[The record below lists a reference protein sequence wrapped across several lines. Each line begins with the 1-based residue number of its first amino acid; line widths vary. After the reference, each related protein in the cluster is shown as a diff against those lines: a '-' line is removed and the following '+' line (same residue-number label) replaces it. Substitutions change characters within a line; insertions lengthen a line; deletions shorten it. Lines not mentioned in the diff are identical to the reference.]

1 MGNVTE
7 TWATGELPI
16 LRVALRR
23 ADAGSFRHSVGCLT
37 ARCGSGASAAAI
49 VYVRRRVHEFTAAA
63 TNHPTSAATA
73 IIAKYGTTTPTMCL
87 WFAANHVLASR
98 LTTITALTPATTLD
112 RAVGA
117 TRASRK
123 RKASVD
129 EYRANAAI
137 PVALRRA
144 KSSRK

>member
-1 MGNVTE
+1 MIDVLHASRELLASDHSRTPAADRSQPSARTHGNRT
-7 TWATGELPI
+7 
-16 LRVALRR
+16 
-23 ADAGSFRHSVGCLT
+23 
-37 ARCGSGASAAAI
+37 AI
-49 VYVRRRVHEFTAAA
+49 VYVRRRVQEFTAAA

-144 KSSRK
+144 NSSRK